1 MLIEKVRSGGYG
13 FATERI
19 VCDYRVKHAYIHNFR
34 DCLRDAVIDYA
45 KEQLIVIKD
54 CGYIDEIVNA
64 SIDNLQK
71 QLEAYK
77 CFDDDW
83 NFANE
88 YDEIIF
94 RQKLK
99 ELAKEGVDN
108 EELV

>member
-1 MLIEKVRSGGYG
+1 MLIEKVRNGGYG

-19 VCDYRVKHAYIHNFR
+19 VCDYRVKHAYTYNFR

-54 CGYIDEIVNA
+54 CGYIDEVVNE

-71 QLEAYK
+71 QLHAYQS
-77 CFDDDW
+77 FDNDW
-83 NFANE
+83 NFAEE
-88 YDEIIF
+88 YDEIIL

-99 ELAKEGVDN
+99 ELAKEGVEN